1 MGDQAPPNFNP
12 SVSLLSGGES
22 VRIMP
27 VQGGGSLSGGM
38 FNPDATLLSGGEG
51 AIIQA
56 VKGGANNDEN
66 GNGGVEERLKKTT
79 ILQKIKKSVGWRNK
93 QTNKGLVNEQEA
105 DEKED
110 EDEENENE
118 DEENEDE
125 ENEENENEENEDEEN
140 EENEDKENEDEE
152 NEDEE
157 ELPGTSRHES
167 KDIKIRVDGIKF
179 EIRPFNEVTY
189 NEWQNGNYSKGEKK
203 FMETIELT
211 ENLLQETFG
220 QKWMEKVADFFK
232 NLVNASCFK
241 DSVLLTKKECED
253 TREFTKKVHLKLYE
267 RLLKKMRGPEPEKEI
282 EEENSNTASVEG
294 QNDGNRGIEENNDG
308 MVDANTR
315 QEGGRRRL
323 PSIGGFKSLHL

>member
-152 NEDEE
+152 NEDE
-157 ELPGTSRHES
+157 LPSTSKHES
-167 KDIKIRVDGIKF
+167 KDIKIHVDGIKF